1 MGAPACTVIEKNAD
15 TLARATARRL
25 VATLTDALAGQP
37 TAHLALTGG
46 GILEHTMRALR
57 ALPERADVDWRRV
70 HVWWGDER
78 YVPADSPERNDGAA
92 FAALLDALPYDPARI
107 HRMPAADGEFG
118 DDVEAAARAYAKSL
132 ADAAAVGE
140 DVPRFAAVLLGVG
153 PDAHCAS
160 LFPGHPATLETERS
174 VVAVR
179 DAPKPPPTRISL
191 TFRALDA
198 AAQVW
203 FVASGAGKADAVAR
217 AHSSID
223 RTAVPACGP
232 HGRQHTVWLI
242 DRDAAAQLS

>member
-15 TLARATARRL
+15 SLARAAARRL
-25 VATLTDALAGQP
+25 VATLTCALDGRP

-46 GILEHTMRALR
+46 GILEQTMRALR
-57 ALPERADVDWRRV
+57 ALPEREDVDWRRV

-118 DDVEAAARAYAKSL
+118 DDVDAAARSYAAAL
-132 ADAAAVGE
+132 ADAAPDGE

-153 PDAHCAS
+153 PDGHCAS
-160 LFPGHPATLETERS
+160 LFPGHPGTLETERS
-174 VVAVR
+174 VIAVR

-203 FVASGAGKADAVAR
+203 FVASGAGKAEAVAR
-217 AHSSID
+217 AHDSAD
-223 RTAVPACGP
+223 RATVPASGP
-232 HGRQHTVWLI
+232 RGREHTVWLI
-242 DRDAAAQLS
+242 DRDAAAQLG